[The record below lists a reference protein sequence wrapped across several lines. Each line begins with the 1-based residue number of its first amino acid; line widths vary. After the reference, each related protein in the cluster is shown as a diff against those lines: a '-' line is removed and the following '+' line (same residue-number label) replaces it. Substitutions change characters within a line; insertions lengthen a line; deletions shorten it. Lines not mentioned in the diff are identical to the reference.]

1 MKYFKAVIQ
10 ETRRKT
16 VFIEVPDDGDRDLA
30 IKQID
35 AGMIGGDL
43 PEEENEK
50 LAFCDF
56 DSDLDYDENR
66 IISIKEADMEEE
78 EKYAERYYEF
88 PECVMWDEKQNC
100 ITTGW
105 CE

>member
-16 VFIEVPDDGDRDLA
+16 VFIQVPDDGDRDLA

-35 AGMIGGDL
+35 AGMVGDL

-50 LAFCDF
+50 LAFSDF
-56 DSDLDYDENR
+56 DRDLDYDENR
-66 IISIKEADMEEE
+66 IVSIEEADMEKEE
-78 EKYAERYYEF
+78 EYAERYCEF
-88 PECVMWDEKQNC
+88 PECVMWDEEQNC
-100 ITTGW
+100 ITEGW
-105 CE
+105 CD

>member
-1 MKYFKAVIQ
+1 MKYFKAVIE

-16 VFIEVPDDGDRDLA
+16 VFIQVPDDGDRDLA

-50 LAFCDF
+50 FAFSDF
-56 DSDLDYDENR
+56 DRDLDYDENR
-66 IISIKEADMEEE
+66 IISIEEADMEKEE
-78 EKYAERYYEF
+78 EYAERYYEF
-88 PECVMWDEKQNC
+88 PECVMWDEEQNC

>member
-10 ETRRKT
+10 ETRRKII
-16 VFIEVPDDGDRDLA
+16 FIEVPDDGNRDLA
-30 IKQID
+30 IKQVD

-50 LAFCDF
+50 LAFNDY
-56 DSDLDYDENR
+56 DRDLDYDENR
-66 IISIKEADMEEE
+66 IVSIEEADMKKE

-88 PECVMWDEKQNC
+88 PECVFWDEKQNC
-100 ITTGW
+100 ITEGW
-105 CE
+105 CD

>member
-1 MKYFKAVIQ
+1 MKYFKAVIV

-16 VFIEVPDDGDRDLA
+16 VFIEVPDNGDKDLA
-30 IKQID
+30 IKQIN

-50 LAFCDF
+50 LAFYDY
-56 DSDLDYDENR
+56 DRNLDYDNR
-66 IISIKEADMEEE
+66 IVNIEEVDMEKEE
-78 EKYAERYYEF
+78 EYAERFYEF
-88 PECVMWDEKQNC
+88 PECVFWDEKQNC